1 MIEYTSEQRTEL
13 KALIAERA
21 PKYGFDFKGTDLI
34 PNSISKIKQDMRLN
48 MFLAIGI
55 NSTGRCKSFIS
66 IREFIRRGIN
76 RFFLS
81 IRNRADLDPAV
92 LKANK
97 LDGKCLI
104 CADFYIAPAVFNCT
118 KVPDTI
124 IKEWNNMMRSIR
136 VKPKHGIVCI
146 KAFSPKDNTTVKYLW
161 YDRQTKK

>member
-1 MIEYTSEQRTEL
+1 MIEYTTEQRTEL

-34 PNSISKIKQDMRLN
+34 PNSINKTKQDMRLN

-81 IRNRADLDPAV
+81 VKNRADLDKDV
-92 LKANK
+92 LRANK
-97 LDGKCLI
+97 LSGKYLV

-118 KVPDTI
+118 EVPDVI
-124 IKEWNNMMRSIR
+124 IHEWNNMMRNIR
-136 VKPKHGIVCI
+136 IKPGHGIECI
-146 KAFSPKDNTTVKYLW
+146 KAFSPKDQTTVKYQW
-161 YDRQTKK
+161 FDRVCKK